1 MSNLTRKYAEICNN
15 PGKTD
20 IVQPYTWLGL
30 VASTDVQ
37 KHRYSLYRKMQISS
51 PSRIKCG
58 ALCNHASLI
67 DIIHKFLP
75 IGAEDGSNVI
85 FPTTKSNTAIGQKM
99 KDTKETIV
107 PGCKG
112 MVLIKIDITF
122 S

>member
-1 MSNLTRKYAEICNN
+1 MAVFEI
-15 PGKTD
+15 
-20 IVQPYTWLGL
+20 L
-30 VASTDVQ
+30 SF
-37 KHRYSLYRKMQISS
+37 
-51 PSRIKCG
+51 
-58 ALCNHASLI
+58 I
-67 DIIHKFLP
+67 DTIHNFLP

-85 FPTTKSNTAIGQKM
+85 FPTTKSNTVIGQKM

>member
-1 MSNLTRKYAEICNN
+1 MALF
-15 PGKTD
+15 
-20 IVQPYTWLGL
+20 
-30 VASTDVQ
+30 
-37 KHRYSLYRKMQISS
+37 KHESF
-51 PSRIKCG
+51 
-58 ALCNHASLI
+58 I
-67 DIIHKFLP
+67 DIIHNILT

-85 FPTTKSNTAIGQKM
+85 FPTTKSNTVIGQKM